1 MWGFF
6 VYFAAALSFA
16 GDFSDETSLRDALE
30 INTDASAE
38 AVSRRSSPVRLEIDA
53 WDSIGQVDGGNR
65 LYAVFNSVETNS
77 VCAINS
83 RDPIDRTLRSYVLD
97 VEIFDW
103 PQYEIPERS
112 LASLADFRSSPAASG
127 LPALFP
133 ETSESSSGKQF
144 RCGSFETRDAT
155 GKYELTCTFG
165 DCNINVRGF
174 KNIFGGRLTI
184 SERTRPE
191 RPAPAEI
198 GLAQALPP
206 QVFEFEAPAKKDV
219 STATAGVKAP

>member
-1 MWGFF
+1 MWGLF
-6 VYFAAALSFA
+6 VYFTAALSFA
-16 GDFSDETSLRDALE
+16 GDFSDETTLRDALE

-65 LYAVFNSVETNS
+65 LYAVFNSIDTNS

-97 VEIFDW
+97 LEIFDW
-103 PQYEIPERS
+103 PQYEVPERS
-112 LASLADFRSSPAASG
+112 LASLAAANYSG
-127 LPALFP
+127 GASALPLLFS
-133 ETSESSSGKQF
+133 ETSESQNGKQY

-184 SERTRPE
+184 TERSRPE
-191 RPAPAEI
+191 RPAPGEI
-198 GLAQALPP
+198 GLAQALPA